1 MALSP
6 SNTRGALYALTAFA
20 VFATHDVV
28 VKSLGAS
35 YGAIQIMF
43 FSVLLGF
50 PLLTLMLM
58 QDPTRGNLRPVHPWW
73 MALRTVA
80 VVITGLCAFYAF
92 ANLPLAQAYAIFFA
106 SPLLITLLSIP
117 ILGEKVGLHRGA
129 AVVAGLVGV
138 LIVLRPGDEPL
149 TLGHAAAVVAAVCNA
164 VNSVIMRKI
173 GQDERTVVLL
183 LYPMIVNFVLMA
195 VLLPFIYVP
204 MPIADLGKVG
214 VVAAFGFIAMNFL
227 IFAYRNGEAVIV
239 APMQYSQIIWATI
252 FGITLFNEI
261 IDMPTMIGAGVI
273 IMSGIYIL
281 LRESSGEASENT
293 PVLRTRSRFE
303 TGTSLR
309 VGTILRRRGE
319 HPTRH
324 MENDK

>member
-6 SNTRGALYALTAFA
+6 SNMRGAAYALTAFA
-20 VFATHDVV
+20 IFSTHDVV

-35 YGAIQIMF
+35 YGAVQIMF
-43 FSVLLGF
+43 FSVLFGF
-50 PLLTLMLM
+50 PLLTMMLM

-92 ANLPLAQAYAIFFA
+92 GHLPLAQAYAIFFA

-149 TLGHAAAVVAAVCNA
+149 TLGHGAAVLSAVGNA
-164 VNSVIMRKI
+164 VNAVIMRKI
-173 GQDERTVVLL
+173 GQEERTVVLL
-183 LYPMIVNFVLMA
+183 IYPMIVNFVLMA
-195 VLLPFIYVP
+195 ILLPFIYIP
-204 MPIADLGKVG
+204 MPIEDLGKVG
-214 VVAAFGFIAMNFL
+214 IVAAFGFIAMNFL

-252 FGITLFNEI
+252 FGIMLFNETV
-261 IDMPTMIGAGVI
+261 DVPTMIGATVI

-281 LRESSGEASENT
+281 MRESTGDTSENT

-309 VGTILRRRGE
+309 VGTILRRRGI